1 MLTPMTVQSL
11 GKVEGGDRWFF
22 GGSLPLSPQPSSSSA
37 LRPFLPLSWFLLSA
51 RLVQQWVATASFYSG
66 LFCLVHQL
74 FQGSS

>member
-1 MLTPMTVQSL
+1 MLAPVTVQSL

-22 GGSLPLSPQPSSSSA
+22 GGSLPLSPQLSSA

-51 RLVQQWVATASFYSG
+51 RLVQQRVATASFYSG